1 MPLVCDRLR
10 RRNLSSAILSQV
22 GRDGQIQ
29 RQRACENTAP
39 TDQRIHVTAILCLG
53 YLAGVSI
60 IVTALTARYL
70 RECLRALLIGLPL
83 WLIYVGLLSYSG
95 VVSNTALRP
104 PGIVYVALPA
114 VLFVLLVFARSGVG
128 ARIAAAF
135 PVWVII
141 GMQTFR
147 IGVELLLHRL
157 WVDGL
162 APRIV
167 TYQGS
172 NADIWIGL
180 SAPLIAWLSTRG
192 RWGERLAFGWNV
204 VGLITLAN
212 AITLGALTAPGLN
225 LIHGEVPNV
234 AIGAFPFTYIAG
246 FFAPLAM
253 ALHALS
259 IRGLRTGLRSRRPLR
274 APAIAM

>member
-1 MPLVCDRLR
+1 M
-10 RRNLSSAILSQV
+10 
-22 GRDGQIQ
+22 
-29 RQRACENTAP
+29 T
-39 TDQRIHVTAILCLG
+39 TILCLG

-60 IVTALTARYL
+60 IIAALTARYL
-70 RECLRALLIGLPL
+70 RERLRALLIGLTV
-83 WLIYVGLLSYSG
+83 WLVYVGLMSYSG
-95 VVSNTALRP
+95 LVGNTALRP
-104 PGIVYVALPA
+104 PGIVYVAVPA
-114 VLFVLLVFARSGVG
+114 VLFVLVVFAFSREG
-128 ARIAAAF
+128 ARIASAF
-135 PVWVII
+135 PLWILI

-172 NADIWIGL
+172 NVDIWIGL
-180 SAPLIAWLSTRG
+180 SAPWIAWLSTRG

-225 LIHGEVPNV
+225 LIPSEVPDV

-246 FFAPLAM
+246 FFAPLAI

-259 IRGLRTGLRSRRPLR
+259 IRGLRTGLRGARPLR
-274 APAIAM
+274 TPAIAM

>member
-1 MPLVCDRLR
+1 M
-10 RRNLSSAILSQV
+10 
-22 GRDGQIQ
+22 
-29 RQRACENTAP
+29 
-39 TDQRIHVTAILCLG
+39 TAILCLG

-60 IVTALTARYL
+60 VIAALTARYL
-70 RECLRALLIGLPL
+70 RDRLRALLIVLPV
-83 WLIYVGLLSYSG
+83 WLVYVGLMSYFG
-95 VVSNTALRP
+95 IVSNAALRP
-104 PGIVYVALPA
+104 PGIVYVAFPA
-114 VLFVLLVFARSGVG
+114 VLFVLLVLARSDAG
-128 ARIAAAF
+128 APIASAF
-135 PVWVII
+135 PLWIVI

-147 IGVELLLHRL
+147 IGVELMLHRL

-192 RWGERLAFGWNV
+192 RWGERLALGWNV
-204 VGLITLAN
+204 LGLLTLAN

-225 LIHGEVPNV
+225 LIRGEVPNV

-259 IRGLRTGLRSRRPLR
+259 IRDLRAELRSTQPLSAR
-274 APAIAM
+274 AIAM

>member
-1 MPLVCDRLR
+1 
-10 RRNLSSAILSQV
+10 
-22 GRDGQIQ
+22 
-29 RQRACENTAP
+29 
-39 TDQRIHVTAILCLG
+39 VTTILCFG

-60 IVTALTARYL
+60 IIAALTARYL
-70 RECLRALLIGLPL
+70 RERLRAVFIGLPL
-83 WLIYVGLLSYSG
+83 WLIYVGLLSYAG

-114 VLFVLLVFARSGVG
+114 VLFVLLVIARSGVG
-128 ARIAAAF
+128 ARIATAF
-135 PVWVII
+135 PLWVVI
-141 GMQTFR
+141 GMQAFR

-157 WVDGL
+157 YLDGL

-167 TYQGS
+167 TYQGG
-172 NADIWIGL
+172 NMDIWTGL

-192 RWGERLAFGWNV
+192 HWGERLALGWNV
-204 VGLITLAN
+204 AGLLSLAN

-225 LIHGEVPNV
+225 LIHSEVPNI

-246 FFAPLAM
+246 FFAPIAM

-259 IRGLRTGLRSRRPLR
+259 IRGLRTQLRSTRPLS

>member
-1 MPLVCDRLR
+1 M
-10 RRNLSSAILSQV
+10 
-22 GRDGQIQ
+22 
-29 RQRACENTAP
+29 
-39 TDQRIHVTAILCLG
+39 TAILCLG

-60 IVTALTARYL
+60 VIAALTARYL
-70 RECLRALLIGLPL
+70 RDRLRALLIGLPV
-83 WLIYVGLLSYSG
+83 WLVYVGLMSYFG
-95 VVSNTALRP
+95 IVSNAALRP
-104 PGIVYVALPA
+104 PGIVYVAVPA
-114 VLFVLLVFARSGVG
+114 VLFVLLVLARSDAG
-128 ARIAAAF
+128 ARIASAF
-135 PVWVII
+135 PLWIVI

-167 TYQGS
+167 TYQGH

-192 RWGERLAFGWNV
+192 RWGERLALGWNV
-204 VGLITLAN
+204 LGLLTLAN
-212 AITLGALTAPGLN
+212 AIALGALTAPGLN

-234 AIGAFPFTYIAG
+234 AIGAFPFAYIAG
-246 FFAPLAM
+246 FFAPFAA

-259 IRGLRTGLRSRRPLR
+259 IRALRAELRSTRALS

>member
-1 MPLVCDRLR
+1 M
-10 RRNLSSAILSQV
+10 A
-22 GRDGQIQ
+22 
-29 RQRACENTAP
+29 T
-39 TDQRIHVTAILCLG
+39 ILCLG

-60 IVTALTARYL
+60 IIATLTARYF
-70 RECLRALLIGLPL
+70 RERLRALLIGLPV
-83 WLIYVGLLSYSG
+83 WLVYVGLMSYSG
-95 VVSNTALRP
+95 LVSKTALRP
-104 PGIVYVALPA
+104 PGIVYIALPA
-114 VLFVLLVFARSGVG
+114 VLFVLVVFVFSGEG
-128 ARIAAAF
+128 ARIASAF
-135 PVWVII
+135 PLWVLI

-172 NADIWIGL
+172 NVDIWIGL
-180 SAPLIAWLSTRG
+180 SAPLIALVSTRG
-192 RWGERLAFGWNV
+192 RWGERLALGWNV

-212 AITLGALTAPGLN
+212 AITLAALTAPGLN
-225 LIHGEVPNV
+225 LIPSEVPDL

-259 IRGLRTGLRSRRPLR
+259 IRGLRAALKSTRPLR
-274 APAIAM
+274 TPAIAM

>member
-1 MPLVCDRLR
+1 MT
-10 RRNLSSAILSQV
+10 SIF
-22 GRDGQIQ
+22 
-29 RQRACENTAP
+29 
-39 TDQRIHVTAILCLG
+39 CLG
-53 YLAGVSI
+53 YLAAVSI
-60 IVTALTARYL
+60 IIAALTARYL
-70 RECLRALLIGLPL
+70 RERLRALLIGLPL
-83 WLIYVGLLSYSG
+83 WLVYVGLLSYSG
-95 VVSNTALRP
+95 IVSNAALRP
-104 PGIVYVALPA
+104 PGIVYVAFPV
-114 VLFVLLVFARSGVG
+114 VLFVIVVFALSAAG
-128 ARIAAAF
+128 ARIASAF

-157 WVDGL
+157 YVDGL

-192 RWGERLAFGWNV
+192 RWGERLALGWNV
-204 VGLITLAN
+204 LGLLTLAN

-259 IRGLRTGLRSRRPLR
+259 IRAVRAELRSTRPLS